1 MKYIQSNIK
10 HLRNLKGFSQERFA
24 DELGWSRS
32 MVGSYE
38 EGRSEPPIDRLIEL
52 SNYFDIPIDILV
64 KNDLRKAKDTS
75 FIEVG
80 NKRVLFP
87 ITVNEANEDLIEII
101 PAKASAGYL
110 QGYED
115 PEYIEQLQKIKLPFL
130 PTGTHRAFPISGD
143 SMLPVKDGAFIVAK
157 FMDDINEV
165 KNGRTYIVLT
175 KDDGLVYNKVPSFT
189 ATSTAA
195 SSIYLDGFIPEQF
208 RPSATV
214 YKRIYVKDD
223 DTLTLSSDN
232 RFYNPYDVKK
242 ESILELW
249 EFTCCINTQ
258 EYDADEL
265 KLSSIATLF
274 QELNV
279 ELKAIKGLK
288 N

>member
-10 HLRNLKGFSQERFA
+10 HLRGLKRFSQERFA

-64 KNDLRKAKDTS
+64 KNDLRKATDTS

-143 SMLPVKDGAFIVAK
+143 SMLPVKDGSFVVAK
-157 FMDDINEV
+157 FIDDINEV

-175 KDDGLVYNKVPSFT
+175 KDDGLVYK
-189 ATSTAA
+189 
-195 SSIYLDGFIPEQF
+195 
-208 RPSATV
+208 RV
-214 YKRIYVKDD
+214 YIKDNE
-223 DTLTLSSDN
+223 TLTLRSDN

-242 ESILELW
+242 ESVLELW

-279 ELKAIKGLK
+279 ELKSIKNL
-288 N
+288 NNSLS